1 MSFFSQT
8 ASTPMPQQHS
18 DRTRLALSWIGGVLL
33 CCAALLSIA
42 YACFDYSQGVI
53 RLSSNSYLRVQGP
66 WFDLILPMAG
76 VCVALGATALI
87 YSRLRRAG

>member
-1 MSFFSQT
+1 MNLFSQT

-66 WFDLILPMAG
+66 GFDLILPMAG
-76 VCVALGATALI
+76 VCVALGAAALI
-87 YSRLRRAG
+87 YSRFRRAG